1 MIFHSPDFI
10 VFFVVVTTLYWRLPQ
25 RGQNVLLL
33 VASYFFYG
41 YVHPWFLILIATS
54 TTIDYLS
61 ARGMER
67 WPERKRAFM
76 ALSIVSNFGMLGFF
90 KYFNFFAENVQAVL
104 GALGLDVGL
113 PALRIVLPVGI
124 SFYTFQAMS
133 YTVDVF
139 RGELRARR
147 SLLDVAVFISFFPH
161 LVAGPIQRASYL
173 LPQVEAPRRFSIER
187 ATSGLSLMMWGYFKK
202 LVIADNVGVIAN
214 KVFALGDPSFEI
226 LWAGVFAFAIQI
238 YADFSA
244 YTDIARGS
252 SRWLGFELTENF
264 DHPYLART
272 PADFWRRWNISLSTW
287 FRDYVY
293 IPLGGKRANGARWVR
308 NVLVTFVLSGLWH
321 GASWNYV
328 LWGLYHGLL
337 LVATRAHQILGNPLR
352 RVIGPRPP
360 AIGHRPSDI
369 GYRLSAIGHRTSDI
383 GYRLSVIGYR
393 LSDIARVGAMFA
405 LTLIGWLLFRETD
418 LHAIARDLTLSPWRS
433 TALDRQAGLYLFLL
447 ALGYSI
453 PLWVQS
459 LWVELGRGEQARSGQ
474 AAPGWGI
481 AVVRAVT
488 CGVAFAGILAL
499 RSRTSLDFIYF
510 QF

>member
-1 MIFHSPDFI
+1 VIFHSLDFV
-10 VFFVVVTTLYWRLPQ
+10 VFFVVVVALYWRLPA

-33 VASYFFYG
+33 IASYVFYG
-41 YVHPWFLILIATS
+41 YVHPWFLSLIASS
-54 TTIDYLS
+54 TVVDYLS

-67 WPERKRAFM
+67 WPSRRRLFM
-76 ALSIVSNFGMLGFF
+76 GVSIVSNFGMLGFF
-90 KYFNFFAENVQAVL
+90 KYFNFFADNLAAVID
-104 GALGLDVGL
+104 ALGLHVSV
-113 PALRIVLPVGI
+113 PVLRVVLPVGI

-173 LPQVEAPRRFSIER
+173 LPQVEGERRFSP
-187 ATSGLSLMMWGYFKK
+187 AAAASGFYLIVWGFFKK

-214 KVFALGDPSFEI
+214 KVFALNDPSFEI

-244 YTDIARGS
+244 YTDLARGT

-293 IPLGGKRANGARWVR
+293 IPLGGSRARGAVWIR
-308 NVLVTFVLSGLWH
+308 NVMVTFLLSGLWH

-328 LWGLYHGLL
+328 LWGGYHGLL
-337 LVATRAHQILGNPLR
+337 LVATRAHQILRPPNSAARTRFGS
-352 RVIGPRPP
+352 IGPVFQWL
-360 AIGHRPSDI
+360 G
-369 GYRLSAIGHRTSDI
+369 
-383 GYRLSVIGYR
+383 
-393 LSDIARVGAMFA
+393 MFA
-405 LTLIGWLLFRETD
+405 LTLVGWLLFRETEWP
-418 LHAIARDLTLSPWRS
+418 AIVRDLRLVPWHS
-433 TALDRQAGLYLFLL
+433 APKDRQVGLYLFLL
-447 ALGYSI
+447 AFGYSI
-453 PLWVQS
+453 PLWAQS
-459 LWVELGRGEQARSGQ
+459 VWVELHRGRHPLDSDRWSSD
-474 AAPGWGI
+474 
-481 AVVRAVT
+481 VVRALA
-488 CGVAFAGILAL
+488 CGAAFAAILVL

>member
-1 MIFHSPDFI
+1 MIFHSLDFL
-10 VFFVVVTTLYWRLPQ
+10 VFFAAVLAIYWRLGR

-33 VASYFFYG
+33 IASYFFYG

-54 TTIDYLS
+54 TLIDYAS

-67 WPERKRAFM
+67 RPEHRRMFM
-76 ALSIVSNFGMLGFF
+76 AASIASNFGMLGFF
-90 KYFNFFAENVQAVL
+90 KYFNFFADNVHAVL
-104 GALGLDVGL
+104 GAAGIAVGM
-113 PALRIVLPVGI
+113 PVLRVLLPVGI

-173 LPQVEAPRRFSIER
+173 LPQVEAERRFSIPR
-187 ATSGLSLMMWGYFKK
+187 AASGFYLALWGYFKK

-214 KVFALGDPSFEI
+214 KVFALQDPSFEV

-244 YTDIARGS
+244 YTDIARGT

-264 DHPYLART
+264 DHPYLARD

-293 IPLGGKRANGARWVR
+293 IPLGGSRAGEARWAR
-308 NVLVTFVLSGLWH
+308 NVLVTFLLSGLWH

-328 LWGLYHGLL
+328 LWGLYHGVL
-337 LVATRAHQILGNPLR
+337 LVLTRAPGVRSLFFIPAGD
-352 RVIGPRPP
+352 GKKGSDPRFGDLVRIP
-360 AIGHRPSDI
+360 G
-369 GYRLSAIGHRTSDI
+369 
-383 GYRLSVIGYR
+383 
-393 LSDIARVGAMFA
+393 MFV
-405 LTLIGWLLFRETD
+405 LTLVGWLLFRETE
-418 LHAIARDLTLSPWRS
+418 LSAIVRDLRLSPFHS
-433 TALDRQAGLYLFLL
+433 APFERQAGLYLFLL
-447 ALGYSI
+447 AFGYSI
-453 PLWVQS
+453 PLWAQS
-459 LWVELGRGEQARSGQ
+459 LWVELNRGQPERP
-474 AAPGWGI
+474 PGWGGAI
-481 AVVRAVT
+481 VRAAA
-488 CGVAFAGILAL
+488 CGAAFAAILVL

>member
-1 MIFHSPDFI
+1 MIFHSLDFV
-10 VFFVVVTTLYWRLPQ
+10 VFFILVTAVYWRLRH
-25 RGQNVLLL
+25 RGQNILLL
-33 VASYFFYG
+33 AASYFFYG
-41 YVHPWFLILIATS
+41 YVHPWFLILIASS
-54 TTIDYLS
+54 TVIDYLA

-67 WPERKRAFM
+67 HPDRRRLFM

-90 KYFNFFAENVQAVL
+90 KYFNFFVDNLHVVL
-104 GALGLDVGL
+104 EAAGLHVGL
-113 PALRIVLPVGI
+113 PVLRVILPVGI

-173 LPQVEAPRRFSIER
+173 LPQVEQARRFSLPR
-187 ATSGLSLMMWGYFKK
+187 ATSGFYLMVWGFFKK

-214 KVFALGDPSFEI
+214 KVFGLNDPSFEV

-264 DHPYLART
+264 DHPYLARN

-293 IPLGGKRANGARWVR
+293 IPLGGSRAGEGTWAR
-308 NVLVTFVLSGLWH
+308 NVLITFLLSGLWH

-337 LVATRAHQILGNPLR
+337 LVATRAHQILRPARPPSPLR
-352 RVIGPRPP
+352 GFGGTASLV
-360 AIGHRPSDI
+360 AILQTAG
-369 GYRLSAIGHRTSDI
+369 
-383 GYRLSVIGYR
+383 
-393 LSDIARVGAMFA
+393 MFL
-405 LTLIGWLLFRETD
+405 LTLVGWLLFRETE
-418 LHAIARDLTLSPWRS
+418 LSAIVRDLKLAPWNSSPFE
-433 TALDRQAGLYLFLL
+433 RQAGLYLFLL
-447 ALGYSI
+447 AFGYSI
-453 PLWVQS
+453 PLWTQS
-459 LWVELGRGEQARSGQ
+459 LWVEWHRDRP
-474 AAPGWGI
+474 APLAEAGWAG
-481 AVVRAVT
+481 ATVRALA
-488 CGVAFAGILAL
+488 CGVAFAAILVL

>member
-1 MIFHSPDFI
+1 VIFHSLDFL
-10 VFFVVVTTLYWRLPQ
+10 VFFVLVVALYWRLPR
-25 RGQNVLLL
+25 RGQNILLL

-41 YVHPWFLILIATS
+41 YVHPWFLILIGSS
-54 TTIDYLS
+54 TVIDYLS

-67 WPERKRAFM
+67 WPWRKRLFM
-76 ALSIVSNFGMLGFF
+76 AVSILTNFGMLGFF
-90 KYFNFFAENVQAVL
+90 KYFNFFVDNLHAVL
-104 GALGLDVGL
+104 EAAGLHASL
-113 PALRIVLPVGI
+113 PVLRVILPVGI

-173 LPQVEAPRRFSIER
+173 LPQVEEARRFSLPN
-187 ATSGLSLMMWGYFKK
+187 AASGFYLMVWGFFKK

-214 KVFALGDPSFEI
+214 KVFALSDPSFEI

-264 DHPYLART
+264 DHPYLARN

-293 IPLGGKRANGARWVR
+293 IPLGGSRASEAIWAR
-308 NVLVTFVLSGLWH
+308 NVLVTFLLSGLWH

-328 LWGLYHGLL
+328 LWGLYHGVL
-337 LVATRAHQILGNPLR
+337 LVLTRAHQILRPAKGMEPGAAPR
-352 RVIGPRPP
+352 GSRFGPREVLQT
-360 AIGHRPSDI
+360 AG
-369 GYRLSAIGHRTSDI
+369 
-383 GYRLSVIGYR
+383 
-393 LSDIARVGAMFA
+393 MFV
-405 LTLIGWLLFRETD
+405 LTLVGWLLFRETE
-418 LHAIARDLTLSPWRS
+418 LSAIVRDLRLAPWNSSPFE
-433 TALDRQAGLYLFLL
+433 RQAGLYLFLL

-453 PLWVQS
+453 PLWTQS
-459 LWVELGRGEQARSGQ
+459 VWVELHRGLTRSDPEHPSLGS
-474 AAPGWGI
+474 AL
-481 AVVRAVT
+481 VK
-488 CGVAFAGILAL
+488 AFACGAAFTAILVL

>member
-1 MIFHSPDFI
+1 MIFHSLDFV
-10 VFFVVVTTLYWRLPQ
+10 VFFILVTAVYWRLRH
-25 RGQNVLLL
+25 RGQNILLL
-33 VASYFFYG
+33 AASYFFYG
-41 YVHPWFLILIATS
+41 YVHPWFLILIASS
-54 TTIDYLS
+54 TVIDYLA

-67 WPERKRAFM
+67 HPDRRRLFM

-90 KYFNFFAENVQAVL
+90 KYFNFFVDNLHVVL
-104 GALGLDVGL
+104 EAAGLHVGL
-113 PALRIVLPVGI
+113 PVLRVILPVGI

-173 LPQVEAPRRFSIER
+173 LPQVEQARRFSLPR
-187 ATSGLSLMMWGYFKK
+187 ATSGFYLMVWGFFKK

-214 KVFALGDPSFEI
+214 KVFGLNDPSFEV

-264 DHPYLART
+264 DHPYLARN

-293 IPLGGKRANGARWVR
+293 IPLGGSRAGEGTWAR
-308 NVLVTFVLSGLWH
+308 NVLITFLLSGLWH

-328 LWGLYHGLL
+328 LWGLYHGVL
-337 LVATRAHQILGNPLR
+337 LVLTRAHEILRPAPRVSRVSYRAVLQIP
-352 RVIGPRPP
+352 V
-360 AIGHRPSDI
+360 
-369 GYRLSAIGHRTSDI
+369 
-383 GYRLSVIGYR
+383 
-393 LSDIARVGAMFA
+393 MFA
-405 LTLIGWLLFRETD
+405 LTLVGWLLFRETE
-418 LHAIARDLTLSPWRS
+418 LSAIVRDLKLMPWHS
-433 TALDRQAGLYLFLL
+433 SAFERQAGLYLFLL
-447 ALGYSI
+447 AFGYSV
-453 PLWVQS
+453 PLWAQS
-459 LWVELGRGEQARSGQ
+459 VWVELHRGKIPSDEPEA
-474 AAPGWGI
+474 GWGI
-481 AVVRAVT
+481 AVLKAVA
-488 CGVAFAGILAL
+488 CGAAFTAILVL

>member
-1 MIFHSPDFI
+1 MIFHSLDFVI
-10 VFFVVVTTLYWRLPQ
+10 FFAAVTLIYWRLPH
-25 RGQNVLLL
+25 RAQNVLLL
-33 VASYFFYG
+33 AASYFFYG
-41 YVHPWFLILIATS
+41 YVHPWFLLLIGAS
-54 TTIDYLS
+54 TAIDYAS
-61 ARGMER
+61 ARAMER
-67 WPERKRAFM
+67 WPARKRAFM
-76 ALSIVSNFGMLGFF
+76 AISIISNFGMLGFF
-90 KYFNFFAENVQAVL
+90 KYFNFFADNVHAALAAAGMDVSLPVL
-104 GALGLDVGL
+104 RVL
-113 PALRIVLPVGI
+113 LPVGI

-133 YTVDVF
+133 YTVDVY

-173 LPQVEAPRRFSIER
+173 LPQVEEPRRFSIER
-187 ATSGLSLMMWGYFKK
+187 AASGFYLMVWGFFKK

-214 KVFALGDPSFEI
+214 KVFALSDPSFEI

-252 SRWLGFELTENF
+252 SRWLGFELTQNF
-264 DHPYLART
+264 EHPYMARN

-293 IPLGGKRANGARWVR
+293 IPLGGSRAGELKWAR
-308 NVLVTFVLSGLWH
+308 NIIVTFLLSGLWH

-328 LWGLYHGLL
+328 LWGLYHGVL
-337 LVATRAHQILGNPLR
+337 LVLTRAHAMLGAPAADR
-352 RVIGPRPP
+352 RP
-360 AIGHRPSDI
+360 
-369 GYRLSAIGHRTSDI
+369 LSAVRGAALRQLAQIP
-383 GYRLSVIGYR
+383 
-393 LSDIARVGAMFA
+393 AMFV
-405 LTLIGWLLFRETD
+405 LTLIGWLLFRETE
-418 LHAIARDLTLSPWRS
+418 LSAIVRDLQLSPFSS
-433 TALDRQAGLYLFLL
+433 TPLERQAGLYLFLL

-459 LWVELGRGEQARSGQ
+459 VWVELHRGRPEPASGWRG
-474 AAPGWGI
+474 AAL
-481 AVVRAVT
+481 RAVA
-488 CGVAFAGILAL
+488 CGAAFAAILVL

>member
-1 MIFHSPDFI
+1 MIFHSLDFVLFFI
-10 VFFVVVTTLYWRLPQ
+10 VVTLVYWRL
-25 RGQNVLLL
+25 GHAAQNVLLL

-41 YVHPWFLILIATS
+41 YIHPWFLSLIGAS
-54 TTIDYLS
+54 TVIDYAS

-67 WPERKRAFM
+67 WPARKRTFM
-76 ALSIVSNFGMLGFF
+76 AVSIISNFGMLGFF
-90 KYFNFFAENVQAVL
+90 KYFNFFADNVHA
-104 GALGLDVGL
+104 ALAAAGYDVGM
-113 PALRIVLPVGI
+113 PVLRVLLPVGI

-133 YTVDVF
+133 YTVDVY

-161 LVAGPIQRASYL
+161 LVAGPIPRASFL
-173 LPQVEAPRRFSIER
+173 LPQVEGRRRFSIER
-187 ATSGLSLMMWGYFKK
+187 AASGFYLMVWGFFKK

-214 KVFALGDPSFEI
+214 KVFALSDPTFEI

-252 SRWLGFELTENF
+252 SRWLGFELTQNF
-264 DHPYLART
+264 DHPYMARN

-293 IPLGGKRANGARWVR
+293 IPLGGSRAGEVTWAR
-308 NVLVTFVLSGLWH
+308 NVMITFLLSGLWH

-337 LVATRAHQILGNPLR
+337 LVLTRAHDIL
-352 RVIGPRPP
+352 RPP
-360 AIGHRPSDI
+360 SPAARQAARG
-369 GYRLSAIGHRTSDI
+369 AA
-383 GYRLSVIGYR
+383 LSVVQ
-393 LSDIARVGAMFA
+393 IAGMFV
-405 LTLIGWLLFRETD
+405 LTLIGWLLFRETE
-418 LHAIARDLTLSPWRS
+418 LTAIIRDLRLSPFAS
-433 TALDRQAGLYLFLL
+433 TPLERQAGLYLFLL
-447 ALGYSI
+447 AFGYSL

-459 LWVELGRGEQARSGQ
+459 IWVELHRGEPERRT
-474 AAPGWGI
+474 GWGT
-481 AVVRAVT
+481 AALRAVA
-488 CGVAFAGILAL
+488 CGAAFAAILVL

>member
-1 MIFHSPDFI
+1 VIFHSLDFLL
-10 VFFVVVTTLYWRLPQ
+10 FFTVVTAVYWRLPH

-33 VASYFFYG
+33 AASYFFYG
-41 YVHPWFLILIATS
+41 YVHPWFLSLIAAS
-54 TTIDYLS
+54 TVIDYVS

-67 WPERKRAFM
+67 WPERRRRFM
-76 ALSIVSNFGMLGFF
+76 AVSIISNFGMLGFF
-90 KYFNFFAENVQAVL
+90 KYFNFFVDNVH
-104 GALGLDVGL
+104 ALLAAAGMDVGL
-113 PALRIVLPVGI
+113 PVLRVLLPVGI

-173 LPQVEAPRRFSIER
+173 LPQVEGQRRFSIDK
-187 ATSGLSLMMWGYFKK
+187 AASGFYLMVWGFFKK

-214 KVFALGDPSFEI
+214 KVFALSDPSFEV

-264 DHPYLART
+264 DHPYLARS
-272 PADFWRRWNISLSTW
+272 PADFWRRWNISLSSW

-293 IPLGGKRANGARWVR
+293 IPLGGSRRSESTWAR
-308 NVLVTFVLSGLWH
+308 NVMITFLLSGLWH

-328 LWGLYHGLL
+328 LWGLYHGVL
-337 LVATRAHQILGNPLR
+337 LVLTRAHQILRPAS
-352 RVIGPRPP
+352 RVGIDVAAPP
-360 AIGHRPSDI
+360 AS
-369 GYRLSAIGHRTSDI
+369 RLAPRDLLQTAG
-383 GYRLSVIGYR
+383 
-393 LSDIARVGAMFA
+393 MFA
-405 LTLIGWLLFRETD
+405 LTLVGWLLFRETE
-418 LHAIARDLTLSPWRS
+418 LSAIVRDLRLSPFAS
-433 TALDRQAGLYLFLL
+433 SPLDRQAGLYLFLL
-447 ALGYSI
+447 AFGYSI
-453 PLWVQS
+453 PLWAQS
-459 LWVELGRGEQARSGQ
+459 IWVELHRDRPARP
-474 AAPGWGI
+474 AGWGS
-481 AVVRAVT
+481 ALLRAAA
-488 CGVAFAGILAL
+488 CGVAFAAILVL